1 MKFRDPKVNLEPDE
15 NLANSENAINFTM
28 MILVSPFLAHQLSV
42 LMTIDLYGGSHESGN
57 RWQHKGM

>member
-15 NLANSENAINFTM
+15 NLANAENAINFTM

-42 LMTIDLYGGSHESGN
+42 FMTIDLYGGSHESGN
-57 RWQHKGM
+57 R